1 MFSRVPMGWC
11 ARAVVAGMLVVG
23 AMPIAGCD
31 RLYYKAMKKV
41 GFEKRDILVKRVKE
55 ARESQSKAQE
65 EFKTALE
72 RLKDIVDIEGG
83 NLEKT
88 YDRLNG
94 ELERSEDRA
103 RDVHDRINAVRD
115 VSKDLFKEWQTEL
128 GKYSDRTLRAESE
141 RELRET
147 RRRTEALIA
156 SMERVEKKI
165 DPVLKPLRDRVLF
178 LKHNLNA
185 RALGALSKELTAMS
199 RDVDALVVDMQQAI
213 GEADAYLKTMGAAPT
228 D

>member
-1 MFSRVPMGWC
+1 MNGWGC
-11 ARAVVAGMLVVG
+11 GRWGRQILVAGLLASS
-23 AMPIAGCD
+23 AMPLSGCD
-31 RLYYKAMKKV
+31 RLYYGAMKKV
-41 GFEKRDILVKRVKE
+41 GLEKRDILVKRVKD
-55 ARESQSKAQE
+55 ARESQVKAQE

-72 RLKDIVDIEGG
+72 RLKAIVDIEGG
-83 NLEKT
+83 DLEKT
-88 YDRLNG
+88 HDRLRK

-103 RDVHDRINAVRD
+103 RDVRDRIEGVRS
-115 VSKDLFKEWQTEL
+115 VSTDLFKEWQNEL

-147 RRRTEALIA
+147 RRRTEALVA

-185 RALGALSKELTAMS
+185 RALGALTKELTAVS
-199 RDVDALVVDMQQAI
+199 HDVDALVTDMQQAI
-213 GEADAYLKTMGAAPT
+213 GEADAYLKAMEQAQAS
-228 D
+228 